1 MLEVVVD
8 NILEKL
14 VEKINKAITK
24 SIECGM
30 MGRRSLKDLFLSCSQ
45 LSIFHRLDRHTIG
58 KSLTTLHTHVV
69 KTRFVS
75 VMNTI
80 K

>member
-14 VEKINKAITK
+14 LEKRNKAITK

-30 MGRRSLKDLFLSCSQ
+30 MGRRSLKDLFL
-45 LSIFHRLDRHTIG
+45 
-58 KSLTTLHTHVV
+58 
-69 KTRFVS
+69 
-75 VMNTI
+75 
-80 K
+80 